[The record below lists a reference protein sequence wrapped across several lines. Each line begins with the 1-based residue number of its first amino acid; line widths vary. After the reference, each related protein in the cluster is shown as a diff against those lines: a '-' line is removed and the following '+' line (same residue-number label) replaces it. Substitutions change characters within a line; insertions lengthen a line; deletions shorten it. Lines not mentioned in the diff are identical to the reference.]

1 MKKILLILFSVVLL
15 FGCIGGPSVPSNVTP
30 QINLTNVTQAINETV
45 TSVTQGCSPS
55 YSVTPPNSAKL
66 SSSGTLSVTATC
78 ASKKTVSVLV
88 NGASVGSTT
97 VPEGDSAVLN
107 FNLIASPDGT
117 NSLEVNGDGS
127 SVFTG
132 KWEVSPI
139 GYSNTAGSDNDMISI
154 GRWKAVAFEVSN
166 PITVKKA
173 GAYLMRLTSMTYGSN
188 MVVDIR
194 SDSSGKPGDIVGT
207 STLPINVS
215 TLTPNWV
222 SFPMTAQLQKGKY
235 WVVFRDDGKDEYN
248 IRYITVD
255 KLKPGNPNHMK
266 MDLTK
271 NEDTGV
277 WSETQWVPLA
287 YDRNYAFSISAAD

>member
-1 MKKILLILFSVVLL
+1 MKKILLILLTVVLL
-15 FGCIGGPSVPSNVTP
+15 FGCIGGPSAPSNGTP

-45 TSVTQGCSPS
+45 TTVTQGCSPS

-66 SSSGTLSVTATC
+66 SSSGTLAVTAKC
-78 ASKKTVSVLV
+78 ASKKTVKVLL
-88 NGASVGSTT
+88 NGAEVGSTT

-107 FNLIASPDGT
+107 FNLISSPDGE
-117 NSLEVNGDGS
+117 NSLEVTADGS
-127 SVFTG
+127 QVFSG
-132 KWEVSPI
+132 KWDISPL
-139 GYSNTAGSDNDMISI
+139 GYSSTAGSDNDMISI

-166 PITVKKA
+166 PVAVKKA

-194 SDSSGKPGDIVGT
+194 SDSSGKPGDVVAT
-207 STLPINVS
+207 SSLPINAS

-222 SFPMTAQLQKGKY
+222 YFPIATQLQKGRY
-235 WVVFRDDGKDEYN
+235 WLVLRDDGKDEYN

-277 WSETQWVPLA
+277 WSETQWTPLA
-287 YDRNYAFSISAAD
+287 YDRDYSFVISARD